1 MPQLLNFFLDVLKVN
16 ILYQHNMFMEWDY
29 LENRIKEKL
38 MLHDTFLMVE
48 WCGVAGSIPDQGTEI
63 PCAAWYGKKK
73 LKLKLNKCIERS
85 LGSVFWRILSLGW
98 FLTSVMVHTIMG
110 YTGAAWN
117 RHFHARNKF
126 DHQGRGLCL
135 QPKACALRKQ
145 RMIYKQGATL
155 AWQVKDEWGT

>member
-1 MPQLLNFFLDVLKVN
+1 MPQLLNFFFDVLKVN

-38 MLHDTFLMVE
+38 RLHDTFLMVE

-73 LKLKLNKCIERS
+73 KKIKKINRKKLRLCVLEDLVIGLVPHLRD
-85 LGSVFWRILSLGW
+85 GA
-98 FLTSVMVHTIMG
+98 HYMG

-126 DHQGRGLCL
+126 DHQWRGLCL